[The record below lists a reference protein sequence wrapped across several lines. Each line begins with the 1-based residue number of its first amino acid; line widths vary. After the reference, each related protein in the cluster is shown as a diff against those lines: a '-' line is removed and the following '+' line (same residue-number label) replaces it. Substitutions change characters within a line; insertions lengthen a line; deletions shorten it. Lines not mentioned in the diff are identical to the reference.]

1 MIGWDEMMGWKIDVE
16 PREGG
21 VFGMRERNPSSE
33 EVVNL
38 FQG

>member
-1 MIGWDEMMGWKIDVE
+1 MIGWDETMSWEIDEE
-16 PREGG
+16 PREDG
-21 VFGMRERNPSSE
+21 VFGMMERNPSSE